1 MGSYDQFAET
11 FSKSR
16 QDHPWPE
23 LDYIISDIH
32 EQGYTSVL
40 DVGCGNGRFLEQMEH
55 GDWNVERY
63 LGVDNSAGIIE
74 EARRLHPE
82 YRFEVCD
89 MLSLLRHRE
98 G

>member
-23 LDYIISDIH
+23 LDSIISDIC

-55 GDWNVERY
+55 GTWNVERY
-63 LGVDNSAGIIE
+63 LGVDNSAGMIE
-74 EARRLHPE
+74 EARKLHPE

-89 MLSLLRHRE
+89 MLSLYTLE
-98 G
+98 E